1 MVWGEL
7 LAKIEDDG
15 CMEGLQN
22 FAELQDP
29 ISLALV

>member
-7 LAKIEDDG
+7 LDKIEDDG
-15 CMEGLQN
+15 CMRGLQG
-22 FAELQDP
+22 ATALQDP